1 MPNRF
6 NDRWKRFK
14 LIWTAVFL
22 ERRDIMLIDPFEMS
36 FPVPNSEKQFDAA
49 FLVRP
54 IWMPQGGHK
63 HDIGIARIDD
73 QLTDGA

>member
-1 MPNRF
+1 
-6 NDRWKRFK
+6 
-14 LIWTAVFL
+14 
-22 ERRDIMLIDPFEMS
+22 MLIDPFEMS